1 MTVPPINLLLGVG
14 LLLTIPLT
22 ATAQEQE
29 QEREREQEQEQETLD
44 QRYQETIDTVIAR
57 LQLPDSVGQ
66 QFRMSVAQYL
76 AETERIFA
84 EHEGKVDRT
93 SMEAIAKEMDEARKG
108 LDRQLETFLS
118 KEQVAQVRTIMDDL
132 RRQATEMDSDSGP

>member
-14 LLLTIPLT
+14 LLLTAPLT
-22 ATAQEQE
+22 ATAQEH
-29 QEREREQEQEQETLD
+29 ETLE

-57 LQLPDSVGQ
+57 LQLTDSVGQ
-66 QFRMSVAQYL
+66 QFRVSVAQYL
-76 AETERIFA
+76 AETEKIFA

>member
-1 MTVPPINLLLGVG
+1 MTVPPISLLLGVG
-14 LLLTIPLT
+14 LLLTAPLT
-22 ATAQEQE
+22 ATAQEH
-29 QEREREQEQEQETLD
+29 ETLE

-57 LQLPDSVGQ
+57 LQLTDSVGQ
-66 QFRMSVAQYL
+66 QFRVSVAQYL
-76 AETERIFA
+76 AETEKIFA

-93 SMEAIAKEMDEARKG
+93 SMEAIGKEMDEARKG

>member
-29 QEREREQEQEQETLD
+29 QEQEREQETLD

-118 KEQVAQVRTIMDDL
+118 KEQVAQVRTILEDL
-132 RRQATEMDSDSGP
+132 RRHGREADSDSGA

>member
-1 MTVPPINLLLGVG
+1 MTVPPMNLLLGVG
-14 LLLTIPLT
+14 LLLTAPLT
-22 ATAQEQE
+22 ATAQEH
-29 QEREREQEQEQETLD
+29 ETLE

-57 LQLPDSVGQ
+57 LQLTDSVGQ
-66 QFRMSVAQYL
+66 QFRVSVAQYL
-76 AETERIFA
+76 AETEKIFA

>member
-1 MTVPPINLLLGVG
+1 MVRPNNLLLAAA
-14 LLLTIPLT
+14 LLFVVPLT

-29 QEREREQEQEQETLD
+29 QEQETLA
-44 QRYQETIDTVIAR
+44 QRYQGTIDTVIAR
-57 LQLPDSVGQ
+57 LQLADSAGE
-66 QFRMSVAQYL
+66 QFRITVGQYL

-84 EHEGKVDRT
+84 EHQGNADRE
-93 SMEAIAKEMDEARKG
+93 SMKAMTKELDEAREG

-132 RRQATEMDSDSGP
+132 RQEARETESDQ

>member
-1 MTVPPINLLLGVG
+1 MVRPNNLLLAAA
-14 LLLTIPLT
+14 LLFVVPLT

-29 QEREREQEQEQETLD
+29 QETLA
-44 QRYQETIDTVIAR
+44 QRYQGTIDTVIAR
-57 LQLPDSVGQ
+57 LQLADSAGE
-66 QFRMSVAQYL
+66 QFRITVGQYL

-84 EHEGKVDRT
+84 EHQGNADRELMKAMT
-93 SMEAIAKEMDEARKG
+93 KELDEAREG

-132 RRQATEMDSDSGP
+132 RQEARETESDQ

>member
-14 LLLTIPLT
+14 LLLTAPLT
-22 ATAQEQE
+22 ATAQEH
-29 QEREREQEQEQETLD
+29 ETLE

-57 LQLPDSVGQ
+57 LQLTDSAGQ
-66 QFRMSVAQYL
+66 QFRVSVAQYL
-76 AETERIFA
+76 AETEKIFA

-118 KEQVAQVRTIMDDL
+118 QEQVAQVRTIMDDL

>member
-1 MTVPPINLLLGVG
+1 MTVSPINLLLGVG
-14 LLLTIPLT
+14 LLLSAPLT

-29 QEREREQEQEQETLD
+29 QETLE

-57 LQLPDSVGQ
+57 LQLTDSLGQ
-66 QFRMSVAQYL
+66 QFRVSVAQYL
-76 AETERIFA
+76 AETEKIFA
-84 EHEGKVDRT
+84 DHEGKVDRK

-132 RRQATEMDSDSGP
+132 RHQATEMDSDSGP

>member
-1 MTVPPINLLLGVG
+1 MTVRPINLLLGVG

-29 QEREREQEQEQETLD
+29 TLEH
-44 QRYQETIDTVIAR
+44 RYQETIDTVIAR
-57 LQLPDSVGQ
+57 LQLTDSVGQ
-66 QFRMSVAQYL
+66 QFRVSVAQYL
-76 AETERIFA
+76 AETEKIFA

-118 KEQVAQVRTIMDDL
+118 KEQVAQVRTIMNDL

>member
-14 LLLTIPLT
+14 LLLTAPLT
-22 ATAQEQE
+22 ATAQEH
-29 QEREREQEQEQETLD
+29 ETLE

-57 LQLPDSVGQ
+57 LQLTDSVGQ
-66 QFRMSVAQYL
+66 QFRVSVAQYL
-76 AETERIFA
+76 AETEKIFA
-84 EHEGKVDRT
+84 EHEGRVDRT

>member
-1 MTVPPINLLLGVG
+1 MTVPPITLLLGVG

-29 QEREREQEQEQETLD
+29 QEREQETLD

-57 LQLPDSVGQ
+57 LHLTDSLGQ
-66 QFRMSVAQYL
+66 QFRVSVAQYL
-76 AETERIFA
+76 ADTEKIFA

-93 SMEAIAKEMDEARKG
+93 SMEAMTKELDQAREG

-118 KEQVAQVRTIMDDL
+118 PEQVAQVRTIMEDL
-132 RRQATEMDSDSGP
+132 RRHGREADSDSGA

>member
-1 MTVPPINLLLGVG
+1 MTVPPITLLLGVG

-29 QEREREQEQEQETLD
+29 QEREQETLD

-57 LQLPDSVGQ
+57 LQLTDSVGQ

-76 AETERIFA
+76 AETEKIFA

-93 SMEAIAKEMDEARKG
+93 SMEAMTKELDQAREG

-118 KEQVAQVRTIMDDL
+118 PEQVAQVRTIMEDL
-132 RRQATEMDSDSGP
+132 RRHGREADSDSGA

>member
-1 MTVPPINLLLGVG
+1 MTVRPINLLLGVG

-29 QEREREQEQEQETLD
+29 TLE

-57 LQLPDSVGQ
+57 LQLTDSAGQ
-66 QFRMSVAQYL
+66 QFRTSVAQYL

-84 EHEGKVDRT
+84 EHDGEVDRA
-93 SMEAIAKEMDEARKG
+93 SMEAMTKELEEAREG

-132 RRQATEMDSDSGP
+132 RRHAMEVDSDSGL

>member
-1 MTVPPINLLLGVG
+1 MTVQPINLLLGVG
-14 LLLTIPLT
+14 LLLSAPLA

-29 QEREREQEQEQETLD
+29 QEQEQETLE

-57 LQLPDSVGQ
+57 LQLTDSAGQ
-66 QFRMSVAQYL
+66 QFRVSVAQYL
-76 AETERIFA
+76 AETEKIFA

-118 KEQVAQVRTIMDDL
+118 QEQVAQVRTIMDDL
-132 RRQATEMDSDSGP
+132 RRQATEMDSDSGQ

>member
-1 MTVPPINLLLGVG
+1 MMVRPKNLLLGAA
-14 LLLTIPLT
+14 LLVVVPLT

-29 QEREREQEQEQETLD
+29 QEQEQETLA
-44 QRYQETIDTVIAR
+44 QRYQGTIDTVIAR
-57 LQLPDSVGQ
+57 LQLADSAGE
-66 QFRMSVAQYL
+66 QFRITVGQYL

-84 EHEGKVDRT
+84 EHQGNADRE
-93 SMEAIAKEMDEARKG
+93 SMKAMTKELDEAREG

-132 RRQATEMDSDSGP
+132 RQEAREAESDQ

>member
-14 LLLTIPLT
+14 LLLTAPLT
-22 ATAQEQE
+22 ATAQEH
-29 QEREREQEQEQETLD
+29 ETLE

-57 LQLPDSVGQ
+57 LQLTDSVGQ
-66 QFRMSVAQYL
+66 QFRVSLAQYL
-76 AETERIFA
+76 AETEKIFA
-84 EHEGKVDRT
+84 EHEGRVDRT

>member
-1 MTVPPINLLLGVG
+1 MTVSPISLLLGVS
-14 LLLTIPLT
+14 LLLSAPLT
-22 ATAQEQE
+22 AKAQEQA
-29 QEREREQEQEQETLD
+29 QEQEQEQETLE

-57 LQLPDSVGQ
+57 LQLTDSLGQ
-66 QFRMSVAQYL
+66 QFRVSVAQYL
-76 AETERIFA
+76 AETEKIFA
-84 EHEGKVDRT
+84 DHEGKVDRK

-132 RRQATEMDSDSGP
+132 RHQATEMDSDSGP